1 MGKLPRFLPLVQL
14 LLTNLAVPGESLE
27 APLVGSG
34 PGPYA
39 SVGVLVEASGSL
51 VAALAE
57 NSAVIDGAGDSNG
70 IRKFRCL
77 GGGDELP
84 ASVVND
90 DFCDCLDGTDEPGT
104 GACAG
109 WEDSLDEAE
118 RLFYCEN
125 LGSRPRYIYRS
136 RVGDGICDCC
146 DGTDEVDRAASSPVA
161 VSPCSNTCEEEGRG
175 ARQALEQRLQLWRR
189 GLVKQVELM
198 AASDS
203 GKTLWKDEAS
213 ELRAALLLLEA
224 ERDASK
230 KALEDASVKLAE
242 VSAPMVASVDEQKDD
257 LRRQLRDVE
266 QLIATKQQERDRLL
280 AKLAQLDV
288 TVTATR
294 KQDDA
299 LPGDS
304 SVALEVSPSV
314 SGSVSETPRVSEY
327 SKWMEGAADR
337 GLASAPVVSAASS
350 EPLVPSSVPVAD
362 SVQLVPEMEAPE
374 LRQHRECEARFVD
387 ARTRAMEAK
396 HRLRGLEAVMHE
408 GLTGP
413 SMALA
418 NLLDVCLEYKS
429 GPLAYSICFFR
440 NATQDTDSEKAVS
453 LGRWIGWDFAQVP
466 PRALFARGASCGTGV
481 RRKLSV
487 IFGCGHEVQL
497 LNVSEPLSC
506 VYQAGVSHPAACSD
520 VAEPTSQVL
529 SPHRPRDEL

>member
-1 MGKLPRFLPLVQL
+1 MGKLPRFLPLAQL

-34 PGPYA
+34 LGPDA
-39 SVGVLVEASGSL
+39 SVGELVEASGTL
-51 VAALAE
+51 AAALAE
-57 NSAVIDGAGDSNG
+57 NSAVIDGAGDNNG
-70 IRKFRCL
+70 IRMFRCL
-77 GGGDELP
+77 GGGDELL

-90 DFCDCLDGTDEPGT
+90 DFCDCLDGSDEPGT

-146 DGTDEVDRAASSPVA
+146 DGTDEVDRAASSPIA
-161 VSPCSNTCEEEGRG
+161 ASPCSNTCEEEGRG
-175 ARQALEQRLQLWRR
+175 ARQALEQRLELWRR

-203 GKTLWKDEAS
+203 GKTLWRDEAS

-242 VSAPMVASVDEQKDD
+242 LPVDEQKDD
-257 LRRQLRDVE
+257 LRRQLRDVD

-280 AKLAQLDV
+280 AKLAQLDT
-288 TVTATR
+288 TVTATK

-314 SGSVSETPRVSEY
+314 SGSGSETPRVSEY

-337 GLASAPVVSAASS
+337 GLASATVVLAASS

-362 SVQLVPEMEAPE
+362 NVHLAPEMEAPE
-374 LRQHRECEARFVD
+374 LREHRECEARFVD
-387 ARTRAMEAK
+387 ARTRSMEAK

-408 GLTGP
+408 GLSGP

-429 GPLAYSICFFR
+429 GQFAYSICFFR
-440 NATQDTDSEKAVS
+440 NATQDTDSEKTVS

-487 IFGCGHEVQL
+487 IFQCSHEVQL

-506 VYQAGVSHPAACSD
+506 VYQAYVSHPAACSD

-529 SPHRPRDEL
+529 SPHRPHDEL